1 MTRQK
6 IYIAAP
12 LFSQGERA
20 FNERV
25 DAVLQACGHETFLPQ
40 RDGGCVADLP
50 EIIEG
55 LPKRQY
61 LFQMDCEHM
70 DWCDTLL
77 FVMDGRVPDEG
88 ACFELGY
95 AYAKGKRC
103 IGYKTDV
110 RSFIDGYDNVMLC
123 GAPEAVLRNEEELRN
138 YLKAAWDRP
147 EA

>member
-20 FNERV
+20 FNERI
-25 DAVLQACGHETFLPQ
+25 DTVLRALGHETFLPQ

-70 DWCDTLL
+70 DRCDTLL

-103 IGYKTDV
+103 IGYKTDA
-110 RSFIDGYDNVMLC
+110 RAFIEGHDNLMLE
-123 GAPEAVLRNEEELRN
+123 GALEAVLHSPEELRA
-138 YLKAAWDRP
+138 YLGTIR
-147 EA
+147 